1 MKALS
6 TKKLALAGMLCALA
20 SRLNPALGIV
30 YGMLLLFGMFSNA
43 LASLV
48 AFMEYMNSNIR
59 VLNTHR
65 KSTMAVLMVLV
76 WAASLAGFGNLVGT
90 VFPVFGYIGIGII
103 VCICIHYTQCLR
115 RKKAVKVK
123 DITETDKPQ

>member
-1 MKALS
+1 
-6 TKKLALAGMLCALA
+6 
-20 SRLNPALGIV
+20 
-30 YGMLLLFGMFSNA
+30 MLLLFGMFSNA

-65 KSTMAVLMVLV
+65 KSTMAVLMMLV

-103 VCICIHYTQCLR
+103 VCICIHYAQCLQ

-123 DITETDKPQ
+123 DTTETDRPQ